1 MTYNKFNVML
11 LMKRGEKMN
20 ERIIKL
26 RQTLGLSQSEF
37 AEKIGVARSTISGIE
52 LNKAT
57 ITERTILSICTIY
70 NVNEKWLR
78 EGVGEMFNIID
89 IQYNEFFDT
98 FENLNTVLQ
107 EYLIKCAENLLDAQ
121 NKLEEES

>member
-1 MTYNKFNVML
+1 
-11 LMKRGEKMN
+11 MN

-26 RQTLGLSQSEF
+26 RQALGLSQSEF
-37 AEKIGVARSTISGIE
+37 AEKIGVARTTISGIE

-78 EGVGEMFNIID
+78 EGIGEMFNIID
-89 IQYNEFFDT
+89 KRYDEFFDT
-98 FENLNTVLQ
+98 FQNLNHVLQ

>member
-1 MTYNKFNVML
+1 ML

-26 RQTLGLSQSEF
+26 RKALGLSQSEF
-37 AEKIGVARSTISGIE
+37 AEKIGVARTTISGIE

-57 ITERTILSICTIY
+57 ITKRTILSICSIY

-78 EGVGEMFNIID
+78 EGIGEMFNIID
-89 IQYNEFFDT
+89 KRYDEFFDT
-98 FENLNTVLQ
+98 FQNLNPVLQ

>member
-1 MTYNKFNVML
+1 
-11 LMKRGEKMN
+11 MN

-26 RQTLGLSQSEF
+26 RQALGFSQAEF
-37 AEKIGVARSTISGIE
+37 AKKIGIARTTISGIE

-57 ITERTILSICTIY
+57 ITDRTILSICTIY

-78 EGVGEMFNIID
+78 EGIGEMFNIID
-89 IQYNEFFDT
+89 KHYDEFFDI
-98 FENLNTVLQ
+98 FENLNPILQ
-107 EYLIKCAENLLDAQ
+107 EYLIKCAENLLDPQ